1 MSIHLNSGQHCQ
13 ANSRVFVHE
22 SVAEEFSK
30 ALVKL
35 MTSRS
40 IGDPSDKS
48 VFQGPQGDRL
58 QSERIVSI
66 LEKGKD
72 DGTVLCGGKAAD
84 VNGKVSLLFFSFLL
98 FFLPDSQFIH
108 KQNLLTL
115 YRFIGLFH

>member
-22 SVAEEFSK
+22 SIVEEFSQ

-40 IGDPSDKS
+40 IGDPADKS
-48 VFQGPQGDRL
+48 IFQGPQGDRI
-58 QSERIVSI
+58 QKERIVSI

-72 DGTVLCGGKAAD
+72 DGIVLCGGKAANVD
-84 VNGKVSLLFFSFLL
+84 GKVRYFY
-98 FFLPDSQFIH
+98 DT
-108 KQNLLTL
+108 LLTTA
-115 YRFIGLFH
+115 

>member
-22 SVAEEFSK
+22 SIAEEFSQ

-40 IGDPSDKS
+40 IGDPADKS
-48 VFQGPQGDRL
+48 IFQGPQGDRI
-58 QSERIVSI
+58 QKERIVSI

-72 DGTVLCGGKAAD
+72 DGIVLCGGKAAD
-84 VNGKVSLLFFSFLL
+84 VNGKVRYFY
-98 FFLPDSQFIH
+98 DT
-108 KQNLLTL
+108 LLTPT
-115 YRFIGLFH
+115 